1 MNTIQRTVTQVIPFK
16 ELEKVSAYWEGHGY
30 KLAGMLEPNQNE
42 EVCVTWIK
50 IDKIFTDLVSSDN
63 WLLETYD

>member
-1 MNTIQRTVTQVIPFK
+1 MNTIQRTVTQILPFK
-16 ELEKVSAYWEGHGY
+16 ELEKASAYWEGHGY
-30 KLAGMLEPNQNE
+30 KLAGMLEPNAHE

-50 IDKIFTDLVSSDN
+50 VDKVFMELAPMDN